1 MTKKLSIATV
11 PSFGKTLKKLRKEA
25 NMTQSGLAEKLFV
38 SDKTISKWENGSS
51 EPSLEI
57 VQKIA
62 DIFGVSANFLLE
74 NNKNANEQTLSVYE
88 TACKY
93 DDPKLLE
100 GLDLK
105 LPDKYGKKIQE
116 YVDKYD
122 AWTVKRLL
130 SKQGIYDDKFVPRHY
145 DNYCVLKTNYNGKTQ
160 VQTCSLRLTNCE
172 EVREKLLKQP
182 FRYKEV
188 KIMKM
193 LGSNDSVYRDYD
205 RFCCQVENTIGISA
219 IEFYVVMLEDHK
231 SAILLLKYKIKGEQQ
246 YHIYYVNPESYQ
258 RFLLGLDTFDLASYK
273 GEKYGMAVNSFYYSV
288 KDNKNG
294 GFVNRS
300 HIKPPVE
307 EYKKFLQVLVRLVM
321 DSVDDRQT
329 VKEFMS
335 LFNFDLDPV
344 YVCLI
349 PRVHSKEMI
358 QSWESIDHDCTN
370 VGGTL
375 FYDGFWWQQKK
386 TDTK

>member
-1 MTKKLSIATV
+1 MTRKLSIATV

-62 DIFGVSANFLLE
+62 DIFGVSANYLLE
-74 NNKNANEQTLSVYE
+74 HNKNANEQTLSVYE

-116 YVDKYD
+116 YVDKYE
-122 AWTVKRLL
+122 AWNVKRLL
-130 SKQGIYDDKFVPRHY
+130 HKEGIYEYKTYEKYY
-145 DNYCVLKTNYNGKTQ
+145 DNYCVLKTDINGKTQ
-160 VQTCSLRLTNCE
+160 VQTCSVRLDNCE
-172 EVREKLLKQP
+172 EVRDKLLEESY
-182 FRYKEV
+182 RYKEV

-193 LGSNDSVYRDYD
+193 LGSNDPVYRDYD
-205 RFCCQVENTIGISA
+205 RFCCQVENTIGTA
-219 IEFYVVMLEDHK
+219 AVEFYVVMLEDHK
-231 SAILLLKYKIKGEQQ
+231 GAILLLKYRKNGEHQYKIN
-246 YHIYYVNPESYQ
+246 YVNKESYE
-258 RFLLGLDTFDLASYK
+258 RFLSGLDTFNLASYK

-300 HIKPPVE
+300 HIKPPVD

-321 DSVDDRQT
+321 DSVVNRQT
-329 VKEFMS
+329 VKDVMS
-335 LFNFDLDPV
+335 LLNLDLEPV
-344 YVCLI
+344 YVCSV

-358 QSWESIDHDCTN
+358 SNWENVDHDCKN
-370 VGGTL
+370 IGATL

-386 TDTK
+386 ETK